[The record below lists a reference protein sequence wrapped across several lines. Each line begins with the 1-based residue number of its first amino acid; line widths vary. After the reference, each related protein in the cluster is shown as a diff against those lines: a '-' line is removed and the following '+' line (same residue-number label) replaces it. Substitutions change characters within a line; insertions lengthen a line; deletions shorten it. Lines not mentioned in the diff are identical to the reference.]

1 MQMIRSS
8 FWDIATDLKKQHVET
23 LMNYQVLG
31 DIPSTYAEK
40 RILFGSISEDILNCI
55 GTKTLDGRIFSLHN
69 DKKMIPSA
77 KFYEATKSFKD
88 TLVSSKLAN
97 NSEVKVK

>member
-1 MQMIRSS
+1 MIRSS

-55 GTKTLDGRIFSLHN
+55 GTKTLDGHIFSLHN